1 MNFIRLIWSP
11 FTLMRRISLYWVW
24 IAIPG
29 SEAREILIAVTTG
42 GGRMEHLGTTLT
54 GSQANQMI
62 LGVMK
67 TVLA

>member
-1 MNFIRLIWSP
+1 MNFTRLIWSP
-11 FTLMRRISLYWVW
+11 FTLMRRISLYLVW